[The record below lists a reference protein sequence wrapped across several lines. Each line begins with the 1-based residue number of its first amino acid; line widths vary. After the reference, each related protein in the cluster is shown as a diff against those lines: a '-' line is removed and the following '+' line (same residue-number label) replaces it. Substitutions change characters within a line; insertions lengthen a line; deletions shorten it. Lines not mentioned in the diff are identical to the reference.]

1 VAAFE
6 ETNMKTLLQI
16 NTSLFAGNGQS
27 TQLANDFVREWQAN
41 HADAQVIVRD
51 LAADPVPH
59 LNVARL
65 TALATPAEQRSK
77 EQIEVATYSDQ
88 LIAELNSADV
98 VVIGLPLYNFGIPSS
113 LQAYF
118 DHVAR
123 AGVTFKYTATGPV
136 GFIQGKRVVI
146 FATRGGKHA
155 GTTADSAT
163 THVLNFLALIG
174 LTDVEFIYAEGL
186 NIDAPTRERQLS
198 AAREQ
203 SSQLAHSPA
212 YS

>member
-1 VAAFE
+1 
-6 ETNMKTLLQI
+6 MSTLLQI

-27 TQLANDFVREWQAN
+27 TQLANDFVREWQAD
-41 HADAQVIVRD
+41 HADAKVIVRD

-65 TALATPAEQRSK
+65 SALGTPAEQRNA
-77 EQIEVATYSDQ
+77 EQVEVAAFSDQ

-98 VVIGLPLYNFGIPSS
+98 IVIGLPLYNFGIPSS

-136 GFIQGKRVVI
+136 GFFKDKRVVI
-146 FATRGGKHA
+146 FATRGGKHV
-155 GTTADSAT
+155 GTSRDSAT
-163 THVLNFLALIG
+163 AHVRNFLGLIG

-186 NIDAPTRERQLS
+186 NIDAPTREQEMS
-198 AAREQ
+198 AARLR
-203 SSQLAHSPA
+203 SSQLAHSPSFA
-212 YS
+212 

>member
-1 VAAFE
+1 
-6 ETNMKTLLQI
+6 MSTLLQI

-27 TQLANDFVREWQAN
+27 TQLANDFVREWQAD

-65 TALATPAEQRSK
+65 TAFATPTEQRTAEQA
-77 EQIEVATYSDQ
+77 EVAAFSDQ

-98 VVIGLPLYNFGIPSS
+98 IVIGLPLYNFGIPSS

-123 AGVTFKYTATGPV
+123 AGVTFKYTATGPI
-136 GFIQGKRVVI
+136 GFIEGKRVLI

-155 GTTADSAT
+155 GTSTDSAT
-163 THVLNFLALIG
+163 THVRNFLKLIG
-174 LTDVEFIYAEGL
+174 LSDVEFIYAEGL
-186 NIDAPTRERQLS
+186 NIDASTREQELS
-198 AAREQ
+198 AARQQ
-203 SSQLAHSPA
+203 SIQLAHSPSFA
-212 YS
+212 

>member
-41 HADAQVIVRD
+41 HADAQIIVRD

-65 TALATPAEQRSK
+65 TALATPAEQRSE

-155 GTTADSAT
+155 GTSTDSAT
-163 THVLNFLALIG
+163 THVRNFLALIG

-186 NIDAPTRERQLS
+186 NIDAPTREQQLS